1 MKKRKTLIITTTPV
15 RTDTNMGKTLLT
27 LFSDFNKDEISQLYF
42 SPELPNTRLLEDYY
56 QICEKQIIKSYFGL
70 FKNKCGG
77 IVQTQQGLNSIKRE
91 RNALSLTK
99 NKGNIFIRIA
109 REIIW
114 EISFYKN
121 ENFKAWLDSVNPD
134 VIFTIMHDTNAAAKL
149 VNWIAKR
156 YNCPV
161 VLFITDDYYNDQKEN
176 RNILRKIYYK
186 KRQKYIKEQMKSAT
200 TLIGCSE
207 KITNY
212 FVKELG
218 FKGSSYT
225 LYTPSAQQYL
235 EMPLK
240 KQEGDILKIR
250 YFGNLGLGRWQ
261 ILREI
266 GLALKNINCNEIKA
280 ILEIYSSEINKDIIN
295 QLNIRDVMMFKGWV
309 YGDEYLSL
317 LQDAD
322 IAVHVESFDKEMINR
337 TWGSVST
344 KIADYL
350 GAGKCILAVGSKELA
365 SIDHIR
371 DVSCTITDLSLLE
384 EKINELIENASY
396 RHKLQ
401 EKARNYSNEYHD
413 INKIKQQ
420 IRKIIDNQ
428 KK

>member
-161 VLFITDDYYNDQKEN
+161 VLFITDDYYNDQKE
-176 RNILRKIYYK
+176 K
-186 KRQKYIKEQMKSAT
+186 
-200 TLIGCSE
+200 
-207 KITNY
+207 
-212 FVKELG
+212 
-218 FKGSSYT
+218 
-225 LYTPSAQQYL
+225 
-235 EMPLK
+235 
-240 KQEGDILKIR
+240 
-250 YFGNLGLGRWQ
+250 
-261 ILREI
+261 
-266 GLALKNINCNEIKA
+266 
-280 ILEIYSSEINKDIIN
+280 
-295 QLNIRDVMMFKGWV
+295 
-309 YGDEYLSL
+309 
-317 LQDAD
+317 
-322 IAVHVESFDKEMINR
+322 
-337 TWGSVST
+337 
-344 KIADYL
+344 
-350 GAGKCILAVGSKELA
+350 
-365 SIDHIR
+365 
-371 DVSCTITDLSLLE
+371 
-384 EKINELIENASY
+384 
-396 RHKLQ
+396 
-401 EKARNYSNEYHD
+401 
-413 INKIKQQ
+413 
-420 IRKIIDNQ
+420 
-428 KK
+428 